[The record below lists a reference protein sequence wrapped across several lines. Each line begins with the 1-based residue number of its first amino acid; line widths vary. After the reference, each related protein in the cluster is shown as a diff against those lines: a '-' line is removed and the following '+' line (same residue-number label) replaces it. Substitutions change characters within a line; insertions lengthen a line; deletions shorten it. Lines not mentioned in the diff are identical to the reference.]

1 MFKAQSIALYKNR
14 PVLVTE
20 LKDKIEICLED
31 GSTLRVRDKDLLPL
45 YPGPVA
51 ALPIPAD
58 GGDFETAWRMLA
70 PTDESPWSLVAGG
83 WEELSELV
91 FGKTGPAEVLACWR
105 ETIEGL
111 RFRLEEGRPA
121 TLSEAASQ
129 REIERRTRKEG
140 EAAERASFIE
150 RAKRARSLRRPQT
163 SKHPET
169 ASDQTIDQAAE
180 PPTTPNNAAPPP
192 FLSGDERFLAEIE
205 GLALG
210 RNAKS
215 RLCAEIGIPE
225 TPESAHAFLLAAG
238 IWTESDNP
246 YPRRSGCPTWAPKI
260 SLTKNG
266 PSAEPSSADA
276 MPVPASSRADL
287 TGMISWAIDNA
298 WSKDPDD
305 AVGWDGSHVWVH
317 VADPASL
324 ILPDSEADREALA
337 RGSTLYLPELTSPML
352 PDEALERF
360 GLGLSETSS
369 ALSFRI
375 ETDAEGAV
383 TDVEVMISTIRVRR
397 LSYGQA
403 DELLAGGAAPD
414 LQALAALAEIRRSRR
429 VAKGA
434 IEIDIPE
441 VRVHVEREGPA
452 AGQIH
457 VDPVPHDRSS
467 ALVKEM
473 MLLAGE
479 ATARWAFER
488 ALPFP
493 FYSQESPG
501 EAGPAA
507 DSEGLAAQFARRR
520 LMRAGISG
528 PTPGAHR
535 GLGLSFYA
543 QATSPLR
550 RYQDLLGHMQMRALL
565 EGRHFLDSDEVGRR
579 CALAQ
584 AASAATRQAERS
596 SELHWTLAYLK
607 RSGDWKGEGVIVGGG
622 GPGAHQ
628 VYIPALGLETKM
640 KLGAGR
646 QLDERLELSL
656 ARVDLPRL
664 ECSFDELRY

>member
-1 MFKAQSIALYKNR
+1 MFKVQSIALYKNR
-14 PVLVTE
+14 PVLVTD
-20 LKDKIEICLED
+20 LRDKIEIRLED
-31 GSTLRVRDKDLLPL
+31 GSTIRVRDKDLLPL
-45 YPGPVA
+45 HPGPVA
-51 ALPIPAD
+51 AVPAPAE

-70 PTDESPWSLVAGG
+70 PPDESSWSLVAGG
-83 WEELSELV
+83 WEELAELV
-91 FGKTGPAEVLACWR
+91 FGKTGPAKVLACWN
-105 ETIEGL
+105 ETLEGL

-121 TLSEAASQ
+121 ALSGLAAQ

-140 EAAERASFIE
+140 EAAERSSFIE
-150 RAKRARSLRRPQT
+150 RAKRARTIRRQQA
-163 SKHPET
+163 SKRSEPNAGP
-169 ASDQTIDQAAE
+169 ASGLQDA
-180 PPTTPNNAAPPP
+180 AAP
-192 FLSGDERFLAEIE
+192 FLPGDERFLAEIE

-215 RLCAEIGIPE
+215 RLCSEIGISE

-238 IWTESDNP
+238 VWAESVNP
-246 YPRRSGCPTWAPKI
+246 HPQRAGCPTWAPKMAL
-260 SLTKNG
+260 SKKD
-266 PSAEPSSADA
+266 PSA
-276 MPVPASSRADL
+276 ASSPALTPSAGGAARADL
-287 TGMISWAIDNA
+287 TGMVAWAIDNA

-317 VADPASL
+317 VADPASI

-337 RGSTLYLPELTSPML
+337 RGSTLYLPELTAPML

-360 GLGLSETSS
+360 GLGLSETSP

-375 ETDAEGAV
+375 GTDAEGAV
-383 TDVEVMISTIRVRR
+383 TDVEVMVSTVRVRR

-403 DELLAGGAAPD
+403 DEMLSAGAEGGAAPD
-414 LQALAALAEIRRSRR
+414 LRALASLAEIRRSRR
-429 VAKGA
+429 MAKGA
-434 IEIDIPE
+434 VEIDIPE
-441 VRVHVEREGPA
+441 VRVHVEAEGPDS
-452 AGQIH
+452 GRIC
-457 VDPVPHDRSS
+457 VDPVPRSLS
-467 ALVKEM
+467 SLMVREM

-488 ALPFP
+488 SLPFP

-501 EAGPAA
+501 DAGPAA
-507 DSEGLAAQFARRR
+507 EGEGLAAQFARRR
-520 LMRAGISG
+520 LMRSGISG

-550 RYQDLLGHMQMRALL
+550 RYQDLLGHMQLRALL
-565 EGRHFLDSDEVGRR
+565 EGRPLLDADEVGRR

-596 SELHWTLAYLK
+596 SELHWTLSYLK
-607 RSGDWKGEGVIVGGG
+607 RLGEWKGEGVIVGAG
-622 GPGAHQ
+622 GPGAWQ
-628 VYIPALGLETKM
+628 VYVPALGLETKL

-664 ECSFDELRY
+664 ECSFDEAR